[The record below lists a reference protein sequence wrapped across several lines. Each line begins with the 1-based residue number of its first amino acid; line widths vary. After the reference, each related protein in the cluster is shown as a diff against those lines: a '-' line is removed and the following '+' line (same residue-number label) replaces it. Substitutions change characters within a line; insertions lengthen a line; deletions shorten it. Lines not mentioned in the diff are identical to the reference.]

1 MFNKKLQAAVA
12 TAILTIFVAGPLM
25 SARPAEASS
34 HKWRNRWEDHRKNR
48 YGNSHRVGVTYDGEN
63 GYDAGYGKGDVNE
76 GNSRWRN
83 RDDNYKHKHMTKKE
97 KENRKKDAER
107 VKKEQK
113 KNSHIHVRNKK

>member
-34 HKWRNRWEDHRKNR
+34 HKWRNRWEEHKKYREL
-48 YGNSHRVGVTYDGEN
+48 GNNGPRIKYDGT
-63 GYDAGYGKGDVNE
+63 GYDAGCG
-76 GNSRWRN
+76 GNNQDNSNYRWHHK
-83 RDDNYKHKHMTKKE
+83 DDNYKHKHLTKKE

-113 KNSHIHVRNKK
+113 KNSHIHVRNKI